1 MFGMLLNADTL
12 VASVLN
18 ADLAIKCSCSDAI
31 ATNSE
36 DTAIASDICGT
47 LFQIFI
53 VCVICFLLWRIIE
66 YFTNKYQ
73 FRREKRWEARN
84 KEWELANQLL
94 ERYLD
99 CLKSKGS
106 DKKAPEPKKDIVDLK
121 SLQDKAYQALEDAS
135 SSYGRTNLQKILLSL
150 YTELLKKNL
159 NPDSGA
165 ADPTKD
171 KSSQNPGTTN
181 PSNQESANDDSFKD
195 PSPTNSSNQENAN
208 DDSSKDPS
216 PTNPANQESSN
227 GESPKSP
234 SPTEPAKKQSP
245 YEQVLASLLE
255 KLLSGQLSKISLKD
269 LSYSEEKA

>member
-31 ATNSE
+31 ATNSY
-36 DTAIASDICGT
+36 DNAIASDICGT
-47 LFQIFI
+47 LFKISI

-165 ADPTKD
+165 AALTKD
-171 KSSQNPGTTN
+171 KSPKN
-181 PSNQESANDDSFKD
+181 
-195 PSPTNSSNQENAN
+195 PSPTNPSNQENAN

-227 GESPKSP
+227 GESPKNPSP
-234 SPTEPAKKQSP
+234 SEPAKKQSP

>member
-18 ADLAIKCSCSDAI
+18 ADFAIKCSCSDAI
-31 ATNSE
+31 ATNSY
-36 DTAIASDICGT
+36 DQDIASDICGT
-47 LFQIFI
+47 LFKISI
-53 VCVICFLLWRIIE
+53 VCAICFLLWRIIE

-106 DKKAPEPKKDIVDLK
+106 DKKAPEPKKDIVDLTD
-121 SLQDKAYQALEDAS
+121 LQKTANQILEDVS
-135 SSYGRTNLQKILLSL
+135 SLTGRAHLQKLVSLCIDILQ
-150 YTELLKKNL
+150 KKS

-165 ADPTKD
+165 ADLTKD

-181 PSNQESANDDSFKD
+181 
-195 PSPTNSSNQENAN
+195 SSNQENATGA
-208 DDSSKDPS
+208 SSQNPS
-216 PTNPANQESSN
+216 LKNSSNQESSN
-227 GESPKSP
+227 DDSPKSP